1 MVSFDSNTT
10 GVTIGAGTTSP
21 IVDAC
26 VDHYS
31 NTTGVTS
38 GVGPVSYISSIIL
51 NHCSFAYDFVDYCM
65 YICSFSISHYIVCPS
80 SAYGF

>member
-1 MVSFDSNTT
+1 MMVSFDSNTI

-21 IVDAC
+21 IGAPVFIFSFFFGYVLLNPLFFVDAC

-38 GVGPVSYISSIIL
+38 GVGPANNISSITL
-51 NHCSFAYDFVDYCM
+51 NLCFFPYDFVDY
-65 YICSFSISHYIVCPS
+65 
-80 SAYGF
+80 